1 MPTRPTH
8 KYIIAGIIALAV
20 VILDQYTK
28 YLIAQHL
35 PLHHSLPII
44 EPYLTILHTRNKGIA
59 FGLFSGQVSTTQT
72 VLLILTSLAAIV
84 FIFYLLSGLGKQFLY
99 ATVTLALILGGAIG
113 NLIDRIRWGEVI
125 DFIDLHWHGYHWPA
139 FNCADSAISVGLVL
153 LVIGMFTKRFP
164 LR

>member
-8 KYIIAGIIALAV
+8 KYLIAGIIALSV

-28 YLIAQHL
+28 YLIAQHV
-35 PLHHSLPII
+35 PLHHSLDVI
-44 EPYLTILHTRNKGIA
+44 EQFLTIVHTRNKGIA
-59 FGLFSGQVSTTQT
+59 FGIFSGQVSTLQT
-72 VLLILTSLAAIV
+72 VLLILTSLAAIA
-84 FIFYLLSGLGKQFLY
+84 FIFYLLSGLGTQYLY
-99 ATVTLALILGGAIG
+99 AAITLALILGGAIG

-139 FNCADSAISVGLVL
+139 FNCADSAISIGMVL
-153 LVIGMFTKRFP
+153 LVIGMFTKKFP